1 MQKIASEVFDP
12 FDIDL
17 GRGAREEST
26 GLHPLTTDDPLG
38 SACFGGLRLCLFGVG
53 SFALFFS
60 RLVIEKSGAREEE
73 GLAVS
78 GAAVIVLFFFV
89 RDVAKEAGEDGAMDG
104 DVALKR

>member
-1 MQKIASEVFDP
+1 MADLKKIASEVFDP

-26 GLHPLTTDDPLG
+26 CLHPLTTDDPLG
-38 SACFGGLRLCLFGVG
+38 SGCFGGLRLSLFGVG

-60 RLVIEKSGAREEE
+60 RLVIEKSGARKKKS
-73 GLAVS
+73 LTVS

-89 RDVAKEAGEDGAMDG
+89 RDVA
-104 DVALKR
+104 